1 MSKERFIEFYLT
13 AMMKA
18 ATGGH
23 VRKLSYQ
30 QCAGV
35 RKKTALKE
43 FVTVEFADLSSLQ
56 VDVSGGDFLVISL
69 EVIRAVQQR

>member
-1 MSKERFIEFYLT
+1 MNKERFVEFYLT

-23 VRKLSYQ
+23 VRKLTYQ

-35 RKKTALKE
+35 RKKSAIKE
-43 FVTVEFADLSSLQ
+43 FVTVDFADLSSLQ
-56 VDVSGGDFLVISL
+56 VDVSGGDFWAISL